1 MKEYNKYVFLKN
13 KFKVKYK
20 GNKLNDLLAVYFIS
34 DSYNHMLI
42 PKIFTKKIF
51 KSFFY
56 IESYKNLNQVL
67 LHKGIILS
75 QSKWNR
81 KDYRELVELMGENMK
96 DSLIFDYKY
105 KRAISIRVDIMLMSF
120 VQVFFQL
127 KKSFSFRQLLFLAS
141 KVSEI
146 KQKII
151 ELNGYSKKIKGFIA
165 FNSAVYD
172 DAILSSVFNNEKI
185 KTFSLQHGYYSIYK
199 INIPLDIINYEN
211 LVAKQLLCWGQDT
224 YNNMLS
230 FGLKKD
236 RLFILGNPK
245 MNYSKNIDIARPKFN
260 KCLVLLGRDIYH
272 DSNIHLINM
281 LTTISKT
288 SNEEFV
294 LKLHPTLR
302 VKKLENA
309 YIGKFEIFDENKT
322 VHEIFKSYNFDL
334 AISNN
339 TSAYFDAL
347 INGILC
353 FRFTKYE
360 NEDFGKSI
368 LSFSELE
375 NYYNLKKIINNKKT
389 IEIKEIVMKILSNN
403 FSNNFSKNIN
413 DLNNLILE
421 RSC

>member
-42 PKIFTKKIF
+42 PKLSTKEIF

-151 ELNGYSKKIKGFIA
+151 ELNGSSKKIKGLDGL
-165 FNSAVYD
+165 NQ
-172 DAILSSVFNNEKI
+172 I
-185 KTFSLQHGYYSIYK
+185 KKT
-199 INIPLDIINYEN
+199 
-211 LVAKQLLCWGQDT
+211 
-224 YNNMLS
+224 
-230 FGLKKD
+230 
-236 RLFILGNPK
+236 RLFK
-245 MNYSKNIDIARPKFN
+245 R
-260 KCLVLLGRDIYH
+260 
-272 DSNIHLINM
+272 
-281 LTTISKT
+281 
-288 SNEEFV
+288 
-294 LKLHPTLR
+294 
-302 VKKLENA
+302 
-309 YIGKFEIFDENKT
+309 
-322 VHEIFKSYNFDL
+322 
-334 AISNN
+334 
-339 TSAYFDAL
+339 
-347 INGILC
+347 
-353 FRFTKYE
+353 
-360 NEDFGKSI
+360 
-368 LSFSELE
+368 
-375 NYYNLKKIINNKKT
+375 
-389 IEIKEIVMKILSNN
+389 
-403 FSNNFSKNIN
+403 
-413 DLNNLILE
+413 
-421 RSC
+421 